1 MNAAFAIAG
10 MLLGIVEQAKKTYDA
25 FKERAKQKGE
35 LTPEQETALD
45 AREEEI
51 FAKFENAAP
60 PPAPE
65 SEP

>member
-1 MNAAFAIAG
+1 MSAAFTIAG
-10 MLLGIVEQAKKTYDA
+10 MLLGIIEQAKSTYDK
-25 FKERAKQKGE
+25 FRERAKQKGE

-45 AREEEI
+45 AREEGI
-51 FAKFENAAP
+51 FAKYEKAAP